1 MEVFLNKK
9 FEKMFKRCPPEI
21 QQQFIE
27 RLKLFRNNP
36 YNLILNNHCLSGKLK
51 GLNSINIS
59 GDWRIIF
66 KKEGE
71 NIILVAIG
79 THSQLYK

>member
-1 MEVFLNKK
+1 MEVFPNKK
-9 FEKMFKRCPPEI
+9 FEKMFKKCPPEI
-21 QQQFIE
+21 QRQLIE

-36 YNLILNNHCLSGKLK
+36 YNPILNNHCLSGKLK
-51 GLNSINIS
+51 GLYSINIS
-59 GDWRIIF
+59 GDWRIIY

-71 NIILVAIG
+71 NIILAAIG